1 MAIKKASKTK
11 KPEKIKLKVGQ
22 VYKTRDGHRARVL
35 AKLRDERGTPRE
47 YKSEYPFVVVVYDAL
62 NGDTDDKY
70 TRDGRLYAGDESPL
84 DLVKLIGFDRI
95 L

>member
-11 KPEKIKLKVGQ
+11 KPEKITLKVGQ

-47 YKSEYPFVVVVYDAL
+47 SKSQYPFLVVVYDAL

-70 TRDGRLYAGDESPL
+70 ARDGRLWVGADNPH